1 MFDEMFL
8 QKCQEY
14 CGGELI
20 GADENNE
27 LYKGLVSF
35 MIVGMKKSIP
45 YIIKSVPEKK
55 IDGKWLK
62 EQVFDCLKTLK
73 DCGFNVRAIVSDNHS
88 TNVSAYNMLLQET
101 NQPCNGLFMLYES
114 QKLYLL
120 HDTVH
125 LVKNVRNNLL
135 NYKRFIFPAFK
146 FNDFKDEISLE
157 GGEISWKL
165 FDDIL
170 HLTPT

>member
-1 MFDEMFL
+1 MVLMFDEMFL

-62 EQVFDCLKTLK
+62 EQVFDCLKTLQKGCFYK
-73 DCGFNVRAIVSDNHS
+73 D
-88 TNVSAYNMLLQET
+88 
-101 NQPCNGLFMLYES
+101 
-114 QKLYLL
+114 
-120 HDTVH
+120 
-125 LVKNVRNNLL
+125 
-135 NYKRFIFPAFK
+135 
-146 FNDFKDEISLE
+146 
-157 GGEISWKL
+157 
-165 FDDIL
+165 
-170 HLTPT
+170 